1 VAEDAWK
8 GKVASYAEL
17 RQVITTYREGEKCG
31 DIFSTTHTQSNA
43 NLKASSEYQS
53 NTDWAARYLH
63 NAVAMGA
70 FVLAAQLGVDYL
82 KDPMNAEEF
91 RSGTFVAI
99 MGTIFRFDGQMRTLF
114 TNVFDMSNG
123 YAAVQ
128 KMSSLLNQNT
138 RRKALLA
145 TKIRRMKRMKAHME
159 KDPTF
164 ALENITL
171 SGVVTEYAGGEGM
184 PQMRVGGTGGIS
196 MTFLP
201 GNIISVTA
209 GHSKGKNTFLKLIAR
224 ILLPTEGFIWYPA
237 NLRTRFVGD
246 KPMIFN
252 RNLMFNLQFGNQ
264 KPHKEEDIWALCQKL
279 GLSENLIGKG
289 DLELGISGEKISL
302 SNRIIVCIARALLSS
317 VDILLLSNTLDSL
330 NEAMAHR
337 LLKALKELVEEKGM
351 PCLPRDMEVPKPLR
365 KKKTVLYITNNS
377 NIEKFAAVTLQL
389 PEDFVQARAEGVSTV
404 NSLPRQEM
412 PALSD
417 FKNDHG
423 RAQPLF
429 PQVVGTSP
437 SDERACGISCFSP
450 V

>member
-1 VAEDAWK
+1 V
-8 GKVASYAEL
+8 
-17 RQVITTYREGEKCG
+17 
-31 DIFSTTHTQSNA
+31 
-43 NLKASSEYQS
+43 
-53 NTDWAARYLH
+53 
-63 NAVAMGA
+63 
-70 FVLAAQLGVDYL
+70 
-82 KDPMNAEEF
+82 
-91 RSGTFVAI
+91 
-99 MGTIFRFDGQMRTLF
+99 
-114 TNVFDMSNG
+114 
-123 YAAVQ
+123 
-128 KMSSLLNQNT
+128 
-138 RRKALLA
+138 
-145 TKIRRMKRMKAHME
+145 
-159 KDPTF
+159 
-164 ALENITL
+164 
-171 SGVVTEYAGGEGM
+171 
-184 PQMRVGGTGGIS
+184 
-196 MTFLP
+196 
-201 GNIISVTA
+201 
-209 GHSKGKNTFLKLIAR
+209 
-224 ILLPTEGFIWYPA
+224 WYPA